1 MIKEKEEIWKTIND
15 FPNYQVSN
23 TGKIK
28 RIEHKIWNGRGY
40 YTVSEQIL
48 KPSKNR
54 YGYLQLSLCN
64 ENKKKT
70 MLVHRLVCESFLKN
84 PYNLPQVNH
93 KNEIKTDNRL
103 ENLEFCDASYNV
115 NFGTRNERI
124 SKKILCI
131 DTGKI
136 YPSIIEIER
145 QLGFDKGHICA
156 CCQGKRKSCCGFHWQ
171 YV

>member
-64 ENKKKT
+64 ENKKK
-70 MLVHRLVCESFLKN
+70 
-84 PYNLPQVNH
+84 
-93 KNEIKTDNRL
+93 
-103 ENLEFCDASYNV
+103 
-115 NFGTRNERI
+115 
-124 SKKILCI
+124 LC
-131 DTGKI
+131 
-136 YPSIIEIER
+136 
-145 QLGFDKGHICA
+145 
-156 CCQGKRKSCCGFHWQ
+156 
-171 YV
+171 